1 MKISEVRARYAAGLR
16 PWELVAELYEK
27 IRVWNDPAL
36 FIHLPEIDD
45 LVALAEEVE
54 RMSEDLPLWGIPF
67 VVKDNIDVAGWPT
80 TAACPAFSYVPQADA
95 EVVRRLRA
103 AGAMPLGKAN
113 LDQFATGL
121 VGTRS
126 PFGVPRNAVDAEFL
140 PGGSSSGSASAVAAG
155 LCCFSLGT
163 DTAGSGRVPAAFQGL
178 VGWKPT
184 KGLLSTRGV
193 VPACRSLDCVSV
205 FTHTAEDAVAV
216 AAVVAGFDEADAFS
230 REIEPTGRAVASFR
244 FGVPRELDFAGDPD
258 TPELFAAAVERLKA
272 IGGVPVGID
281 LKPFVEA
288 AKLLYEGPW
297 VAERWAAV
305 GGFVE
310 EHPGEVFPVTWK
322 ILEGSKGWDAAATF
336 RAQYRLR
343 ELAREA
349 GKVWRE
355 IEVMLLPTTPR
366 IYTVAE
372 VLDEP
377 YQTNATLGRYT
388 NFMNLLDLAA
398 VAIPAGEARGGRAR
412 WGVTLAAPAGW
423 DGVLLELAGS
433 FGDVAAVCDRRTLA
447 ASAAPWDGRIGD
459 RTIRPAPPASDGHR
473 PPPQEGIPVV
483 VCGAHLEGL
492 PLHWQL
498 ADRGAVLQ
506 SRTRTAAVYRMF
518 AIPATGSLPPRP
530 ALIRDEAG
538 GAAIEVEVWELSPAA
553 FGDFVSKIPG
563 PLGIGKVL
571 LESGEELPGF
581 IAEPRAADGAEEI
594 TAFGGWK
601 AWLARD

>member
-1 MKISEVRARYAAGLR
+1 LRIFDLKKMKIPEVRARYAAGLR
-16 PWELVAELYEK
+16 PGELVAELYEK

-36 FIHLPEIDD
+36 FIHLPELEE
-45 LVALAEEVE
+45 LVAIAEEVE
-54 RMSEDLPLWGIPF
+54 RMSVDLPLWGIPF

-80 TAACPAFSYVPQADA
+80 TAACPAFAYVPAEDA

-103 AGAMPLGKAN
+103 AGAIPMGKAN

-126 PFGVPRNAVDAEFL
+126 PYGVPRNAIDAEFL
-140 PGGSSSGSASAVAAG
+140 PGGSSSGSASSVAAG

-178 VGWKPT
+178 VGWKPS

-205 FTHTAEDAVAV
+205 FATTAGDAAAVAE
-216 AAVVAGFDEADAFS
+216 VVAGFDEADPFS
-230 REIEPTGRAVASFR
+230 REIEPRGRLAAGFR

-258 TPELFAAAVERLKA
+258 TPGLFAAAVGRMKA
-272 IGGVPVGID
+272 LGGVALEID
-281 LKPFVEA
+281 LEPFVEA

-305 GGFVE
+305 GGFAE
-310 EHPGEVFPVTWK
+310 EHPGEVFPVTRT
-322 ILEGSKGWDAAATF
+322 ILEGSKGWDAAAAF

-343 ELAREA
+343 ELARRTA
-349 GKVWRE
+349 KAWRE
-355 IEVMLLPTTPR
+355 ITVMLLPTTPR
-366 IYTVAE
+366 LYTVAE

-377 YQTNATLGRYT
+377 YRTNATLGRYT

-398 VAIPAGEARGGRAR
+398 VAVPAGEARGGRAR
-412 WGVTLAAPAGW
+412 WGVTLVAPAGR
-423 DGVLLELAGS
+423 DGVLLELAGR
-433 FGDVAAVCDRRTLA
+433 FGGEVAAGVKTRV
-447 ASAAPWDGRIGD
+447 PGW
-459 RTIRPAPPASDGHR
+459 
-473 PPPQEGIPVV
+473 IPVV

-498 ADRGAVLQ
+498 ADRGALLRT
-506 SRTRTAAVYRMF
+506 RTRTAPGYRMF
-518 AIPATGSLPPRP
+518 AIPAAGSLPPRP
-530 ALIRDEAG
+530 ALIRDEG
-538 GAAIEVEVWELSPAA
+538 QGAAIEVEVWELSPAD
-553 FGDFVSKIPG
+553 FGDFVAKIPG

-581 IAEPRAADGAEEI
+581 IAEPRAAEAAEEI

-601 AWLARD
+601 AWLAR

>member
-1 MKISEVRARYAAGLR
+1 MKKMKISEVRARYAAGMR
-16 PWELVAELYEK
+16 PGKLVAELYEK

-36 FIHLPEIDD
+36 FIHLPELDE

-80 TAACPAFSYVPQADA
+80 TAACPAFSYVPRVDA

-103 AGAMPLGKAN
+103 AGAIPLGKAN

-126 PFGVPRNAVDAEFL
+126 PFGVPRNAIDAEFL
-140 PGGSSSGSASAVAAG
+140 PGGSSSGSASSVAAG

-205 FTHTAEDAVAV
+205 FTTTAEDAAAV

-230 REIEPTGRAVASFR
+230 REIAPTGRAGASFR
-244 FGVPRELDFAGDPD
+244 FGVPRALDFAGDPD

-310 EHPGEVFPVTWK
+310 EHPGEVFPVTRK

-343 ELAREA
+343 ELTRVA

-366 IYTVAE
+366 IYTLAE

-398 VAIPAGEARGGRAR
+398 VAMPAGEARGGRAR

-423 DGVLLELAGS
+423 DAVLLELAGR
-433 FGDVAAVCDRRTLA
+433 FGGEEAAGLPTSLKLRRPGRT
-447 ASAAPWDGRIGD
+447 SAPG
-459 RTIRPAPPASDGHR
+459 
-473 PPPQEGIPVV
+473 GIPVV

-498 ADRGAVLQ
+498 ADRGAVLR

-518 AIPATGSLPPRP
+518 AIPAAGKLPPRP
-530 ALIRDEAG
+530 ALIRDEAK

-571 LESGEELPGF
+571 LENGEELPGF

-594 TAFGGWK
+594 TSFGGWK

>member
-1 MKISEVRARYAAGLR
+1 LRIFDLKKMKIPEVRARYAAGLR
-16 PWELVAELYEK
+16 PGELVAELYEK

-36 FIHLPEIDD
+36 FIHLPELEE
-45 LVALAEEVE
+45 LVAIAEEVE
-54 RMSEDLPLWGIPF
+54 RMSVDLPLWGIPF

-80 TAACPAFSYVPQADA
+80 TAACPAFAYVPAEDA

-103 AGAMPLGKAN
+103 AGAIPMGKAN

-126 PFGVPRNAVDAEFL
+126 PYGVPRNAIDAEFL
-140 PGGSSSGSASAVAAG
+140 PGGSSSGSASSVAAG

-178 VGWKPT
+178 VGWKPS

-205 FTHTAEDAVAV
+205 FATTAGDAAAVAE
-216 AAVVAGFDEADAFS
+216 VVAGFDEADPFS
-230 REIEPTGRAVASFR
+230 REIEPRGRLAAGFR

-258 TPELFAAAVERLKA
+258 TPGLFAAAVGRMKA
-272 IGGVPVGID
+272 LGGVALEID
-281 LKPFVEA
+281 LEPFVEA

-305 GGFVE
+305 GGFAE
-310 EHPGEVFPVTWK
+310 EHPGEVFPVTRT
-322 ILEGSKGWDAAATF
+322 ILEGSKGWDAAAAF

-343 ELAREA
+343 ELARRTA
-349 GKVWRE
+349 KAWRE
-355 IEVMLLPTTPR
+355 IAVMLLPTTPR
-366 IYTVAE
+366 LYTVAE

-377 YQTNATLGRYT
+377 YRTNATLGRYT

-398 VAIPAGEARGGRAR
+398 VAVPAGEARGGRAR
-412 WGVTLAAPAGW
+412 WGVTLVAPAGR
-423 DGVLLELAGS
+423 DGVLLELAGR
-433 FGDVAAVCDRRTLA
+433 FGGEVAAGVKTRV
-447 ASAAPWDGRIGD
+447 PGW
-459 RTIRPAPPASDGHR
+459 
-473 PPPQEGIPVV
+473 IPVV

-498 ADRGAVLQ
+498 ADRGALLRT
-506 SRTRTAAVYRMF
+506 RTRTAPVYRMF
-518 AIPATGSLPPRP
+518 AIPAAGSLPPRP
-530 ALIRDEAG
+530 ALIRDEG
-538 GAAIEVEVWELSPAA
+538 QGAAIEVEVWELSPAD
-553 FGDFVSKIPG
+553 FGDFVAKIPG

-581 IAEPRAADGAEEI
+581 IAEPRAAEAAEEI

-601 AWLARD
+601 AWLAR

>member
-1 MKISEVRARYAAGLR
+1 LKIVDLKKMKISEIKARYAAGLR
-16 PWELVAELYEK
+16 PVGLMAEVYEK
-27 IRVWNDPAL
+27 IRAWDDPAL
-36 FIHLPEIDD
+36 FIHLAE
-45 LVALAEEVE
+45 LQELQALAEEVE
-54 RMSEDLPLWGIPF
+54 RMPKDLPLWGIPF

-80 TAACPAFSYVPQADA
+80 TAACPAFSYVPAEDA

-103 AGAMPLGKAN
+103 AGAIPLGKAN

-126 PFGVPRNAVDAEFL
+126 PFGVPRNAIDAEFL
-140 PGGSSSGSASAVAAG
+140 PGGSSSGSASSVAAG

-205 FTHTAEDAVAV
+205 FANTAEDAAAV
-216 AAVVAGFDEADAFS
+216 ASVVAGFDEADAFS
-230 REIEPTGRAVASFR
+230 REIEAVGRAGESFR

-258 TPELFAAAVERLKA
+258 TPGLFAAAVERMKA
-272 IGGVPVGID
+272 IGGVPVEID

-310 EHPGEVFPVTWK
+310 EHPGEVFPVTRK
-322 ILEGSKGWDAAATF
+322 ILEASKGWDAAATF
-336 RAQYRLR
+336 RAQYRLQ

-398 VAIPAGEARGGRAR
+398 VAMPAGEARGGRAR

-423 DGVLLELAGS
+423 DAVLLELAGR
-433 FGDVAAVCDRRTLA
+433 FGGEEVTGLK
-447 ASAAPWDGRIGD
+447 ASVP
-459 RTIRPAPPASDGHR
+459 
-473 PPPQEGIPVV
+473 GIPVV

-498 ADRGAVLQ
+498 ADRGAVLR
-506 SRTRTAAVYRMF
+506 SRTRTSPVYRMF
-518 AIPATGSLPPRP
+518 AIPAAGSLPPRP
-530 ALIRDEAG
+530 ALIRDEAK

-571 LESGEELPGF
+571 LENGDELPGF
-581 IAEPRAADGAEEI
+581 IAEPRAAEAAEEI

-601 AWLARD
+601 AWLAR